1 MFFFFEFSGMQK
13 MQRIAHGEKMLV
25 LIFKAIKAINPSSIS
40 KSDLLASWVR
50 AKTKDTVLI
59 LSDIGH
65 YHSANKWK
73 FSPFSSLKISTNP
86 LLFCLHEFPFVLQSS
101 RTVFFFCLLVLGFFC
116 FFFWNRFFC
125 LLLTEEAEDPISSK
139 SWCCLRLLA
148 AQARF
153 TFHTLTGFNTLQSI
167 RWEFLAPSTWK
178 LFQVLLGG
186 CP

>member
-86 LLFCLHEFPFVLQSS
+86 LLFCLHEFPFVLQSR
-101 RTVFFFCLLVLGFFC
+101 RTVFFFCLLVLGV
-116 FFFWNRFFC
+116 FFFETDFSVSCWQKRLKTPLVVKVGSPGQVYFSHSYRF
-125 LLLTEEAEDPISSK
+125 
-139 SWCCLRLLA
+139 
-148 AQARF
+148 
-153 TFHTLTGFNTLQSI
+153 
-167 RWEFLAPSTWK
+167 
-178 LFQVLLGG
+178 
-186 CP
+186 

>member
-86 LLFCLHEFPFVLQSS
+86 LLFCLHEFPFVLQSR
-101 RTVFFFCLLVLGFFC
+101 RTVFFFCLLVLGF

-139 SWCCLRLLA
+139 SWQPRPGLL
-148 AQARF
+148 F
-153 TFHTLTGFNTLQSI
+153 TLI
-167 RWEFLAPSTWK
+167 
-178 LFQVLLGG
+178 QVLILYKALDGSFLPPVLGSCFRYCCEAVHRLG
-186 CP
+186 SM

>member
-1 MFFFFEFSGMQK
+1 MFSFFGFSGMQK

-25 LIFKAIKAINPSSIS
+25 LIFKGIKVINPSSVS

-86 LLFCLHEFPFVLQSS
+86 LLFCLHEFPFLLQSR
-101 RTVFFFCLLVLGFFC
+101 RTFFFFCLLVL
-116 FFFWNRFFC
+116 FW
-125 LLLTEEAEDPISSK
+125 
-139 SWCCLRLLA
+139 
-148 AQARF
+148 
-153 TFHTLTGFNTLQSI
+153 GV
-167 RWEFLAPSTWK
+167 FLKQIFLSPAVVAS
-178 LFQVLLGG
+178 GG
-186 CP
+186 WRPHL